1 MEKASTRYSDWTG
14 TIAIENVESKT
25 KSLNIIFSDELQEDE
40 KIIEITVSSENH
52 KIPEAETIVEVTV
65 KTNEENEYQKEMTIQ
80 NFIDMFFRF
89 EIKLERKG

>member
-1 MEKASTRYSDWTG
+1 MKKASTQYSDWTG

-25 KSLNIIFSDELQEDE
+25 KSLNVIFSDELQENE

-65 KTNEENEYQKEMTIQ
+65 KTNEENEYQKQMTIQ